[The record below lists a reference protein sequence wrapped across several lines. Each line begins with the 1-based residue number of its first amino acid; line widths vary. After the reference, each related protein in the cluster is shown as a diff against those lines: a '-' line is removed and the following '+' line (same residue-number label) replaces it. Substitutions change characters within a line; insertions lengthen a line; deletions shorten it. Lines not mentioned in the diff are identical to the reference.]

1 MIAKALLTIWA
12 FGLGLTLQAQQTPFL
27 DPLYA
32 ANLDPDIQYGTGSVG
47 NPQSGQIP
55 LLLDLYWPS
64 GAGLPKS
71 LPGFV
76 VIHGGGFI
84 GGTKTQ
90 GGIVQL
96 CQAYASRGYVVVSID
111 YRVAGDFPTLEPGPT
126 AGLTLGNRAMNAAA
140 QDGAKAVRWLRTNA
154 ASLGVD
160 PNRIAI
166 GGGSAGAITALFTA
180 YQEAEA
186 LGLDANVSVILDLWG
201 GMYGTESLVDADD
214 PPVFIVHGTEDP
226 LISVEESEDLVSR
239 LDLIGLDYLYFPI
252 EGEVH
257 GAWDSFFNN
266 LIEGKTI
273 DRHCAEF
280 FFKTLGLIEIYP
292 GASALPS
299 VLVDEPANAVEVSLA
314 TDPNFLYQLFSSS
327 DLTIWNP
334 VHPDKIAGD
343 GNPLDIV
350 TGPVGTQ
357 SFYRWLIY
365 PGF

>member
-1 MIAKALLTIWA
+1 MIAKTLFTIWT
-12 FGLGLTLQAQQTPFL
+12 FGLGLSLQAQQTPFL

-32 ANLDPDIQYGTGSVG
+32 ANLSSNIEYGTGSVG

-55 LLLDLYWPS
+55 LLLDLYQPN

-76 VIHGGGFI
+76 VIHGGGFT
-84 GGTKTQ
+84 GGSKTQ
-90 GGIVQL
+90 DSIVQL
-96 CQAYASRGYVVVSID
+96 CQAYARRGYVVVSID
-111 YRVAGDFPTLEPGPT
+111 YRLTGDSPTLEPGPT
-126 AGLTLGNRAMNAAA
+126 AGQTPRARAINAAA

-154 ASLGVD
+154 ASLSLD

-166 GGGSAGAITALFTA
+166 GGGSAGAIAALFTA
-180 YQEAEA
+180 YQEADT

-201 GMYGTESLVDADD
+201 GMNGAESLVDADD

-226 LISVEESEDLVSR
+226 TVPVMQSENLVSR
-239 LDLIGLDYLYFPI
+239 LDLIGLNYLYFPI
-252 EGEVH
+252 EDAGH
-257 GAWDSFFNN
+257 GAWNPFFNN

-299 VLVDEPANAVEVSLA
+299 VLVDEPANTVEVSVA
-314 TDPNFLYQLFSSS
+314 TDSNLLYQLFSSS

-334 VHPDKIAGD
+334 VHTDKIAGD
-343 GNPLDIV
+343 GSPLGIV

-357 SFYRWLIY
+357 TFYRWLIF